1 MEPNHYDFIKELG
14 YMPVGLGEKNFN
26 PNWMSDKSKDN
37 ISKKNKYY
45 GEYTYHYWIWKNYLD
60 QLEDQWIGFCQ
71 YRKFW
76 SSKNY
81 IVKDVNFNNLDSYL
95 IKEIPESALAG
106 FKQRFTCIPLCKPMP
121 CRSILSLIVFCG
133 FITLKQGIQKAK
145 NSGKTTYITKK
156 YNLILPSISK
166 NFGKKANF
174 FNISVTNF
182 RYCFCFPSIFNNF

>member
-1 MEPNHYDFIKELG
+1 MKNLKMFCISMEPNHYDFIKELG

-76 SSKNY
+76 SLNEHQN
-81 IVKDVNFNNLDSYL
+81 KDVNFNSLS
-95 IKEIPESALAG
+95 
-106 FKQRFTCIPLCKPMP
+106 
-121 CRSILSLIVFCG
+121 SLILKDIPSKFNEYETILG
-133 FITLKQGIQKAK
+133 DPIFINQFMATKFIKKGLKLFIKR
-145 NSGKTTYITKK
+145 
-156 YNLILPSISK
+156 P
-166 NFGKKANF
+166 F
-174 FNISVTNF
+174 
-182 RYCFCFPSIFNNF
+182 SIFNKKERNKAFK